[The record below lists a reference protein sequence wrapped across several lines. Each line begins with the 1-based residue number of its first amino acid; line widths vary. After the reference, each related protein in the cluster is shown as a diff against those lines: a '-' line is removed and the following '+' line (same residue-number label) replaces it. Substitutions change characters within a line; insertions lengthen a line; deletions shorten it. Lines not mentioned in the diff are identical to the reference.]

1 VAVERTVVM
10 QALQR
15 LNNGKIKG
23 RSLRV
28 RVL

>member
-1 VAVERTVVM
+1 VAVESVVAM
-10 QALQR
+10 QALER

-28 RVL
+28 RIL